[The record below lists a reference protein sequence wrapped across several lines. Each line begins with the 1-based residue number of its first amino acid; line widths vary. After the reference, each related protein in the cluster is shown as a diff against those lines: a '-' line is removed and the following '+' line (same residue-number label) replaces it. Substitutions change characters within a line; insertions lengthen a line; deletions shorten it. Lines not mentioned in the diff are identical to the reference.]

1 LTGRQHFAAACCFNF
16 DPLKPSILISLALL
30 LCSGTTFGINAPQSQ
45 FFFRENRGQWD
56 ADIRFRCTNGD
67 RDIAFCKDRIVFG
80 TRRVVDPALPYEG
93 MLPTKCAPQL
103 MNF

>member
-1 LTGRQHFAAACCFNF
+1 MIFQILRSASLITLFFFLVTG
-16 DPLKPSILISLALL
+16 SLSAVQL
-30 LCSGTTFGINAPQSQ
+30 PQSQ